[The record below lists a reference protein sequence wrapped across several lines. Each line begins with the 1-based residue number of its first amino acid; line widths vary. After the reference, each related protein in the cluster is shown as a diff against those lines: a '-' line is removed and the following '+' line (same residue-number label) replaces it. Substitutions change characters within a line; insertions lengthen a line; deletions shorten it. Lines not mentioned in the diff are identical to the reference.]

1 MKRGRARDCCTKVML
16 APSSL
21 FFSSSLPRQKNK
33 KTKNHAPPPPFL
45 SAGPRPPATHP
56 ARRASGA
63 RRHDALRLFDGSR
76 RRGSRRVQAAA
87 AAADA
92 AVRLL
97 FLSLWCCHC
106 RCCWRWGPRKGRS
119 SGWWGHGARW
129 RHERSAGL
137 FRGLFFSFLSS
148 FVASFFPLVSTSTS
162 LSQPLGLSAS
172 KKNPSLLSQG
182 KAKGWSPTTGA
193 YTAPATEGGGTK

>member
-1 MKRGRARDCCTKVML
+1 ML

-21 FFSSSLPRQKNK
+21 FFSSSLPRQKIK

-148 FVASFFPLVSTSTS
+148 FVASFFPLVTASTS